1 MWNRLNRGAIRGL
14 FSHLVTLSPC
24 HLVIFCAAVLTGL
37 NAVKPLHVDD
47 ATFYFNAA
55 QIASH
60 PLDPYGYVMLRWSDA
75 VPALHALAPPV
86 LPYWWAAAM
95 RMFGERP
102 VLWKLWLFPFAL
114 IFVASLAALL
124 RRFAPTV
131 AIPLLVLLVLSPVFL
146 PSLNLMM
153 DIPALAL
160 SLLSLATFFRACDR
174 DSLALAVFAGLTAGL
189 AMQTKYTALLAP
201 VIILIYALLQR
212 KLPMGLAVVLFSGLI
227 FATWETALF
236 FRYGESHFVYQILKG
251 DNGDQPKKVLL
262 GCLTPLLG
270 SAVPSLPLL
279 TLTVLPAPRWLLLL
293 AALLLVL
300 PFLLLICPDAL
311 SGGGRVYELANIL
324 FACNGTAAL
333 LSMGWASWRL
343 VQCRMQNAECRMKNK
358 TTTVAF
364 LSAFCILHSALGSAW
379 FLVLWF
385 ALELA
390 GYVAISPFPAVRRI
404 MGTTIAATLLIG
416 CLADQSRLE
425 TWRRNV
431 LYGLVV
437 VALLL
442 GLGFFAVDYLE
453 ARAEQ
458 QAAYA
463 AAQLI
468 RREHPHAQIW
478 YAGYW
483 GFQYYA
489 EKCGMKQIIPV
500 QVSEDGTPALLP
512 PSRFRRGDWLVI
524 PDESIP
530 QQALD
535 LNRPELEPE
544 GPIAVGDAV
553 PLSTLMNYYAGAAA
567 LRHNGGP
574 RIVLRLYRAKDD
586 FVAR

>member
-1 MWNRLNRGAIRGL
+1 MKRRLLIL
-14 FSHLVTLSPC
+14 TL
-24 HLVIFCAAVLTGL
+24 AAVLTGL

-86 LPYWWAAAM
+86 LPYWWAAAI

-124 RRFAPTV
+124 RRFAPSVTT
-131 AIPLLVLLVLSPVFL
+131 PLLVLLVLSPVFL

-153 DIPALAL
+153 DIPTLAL
-160 SLLSLATFFRACDR
+160 SLLGLVLFFRACDR
-174 DSLALAVFAGLTAGL
+174 DSPALAVLAGLTAGL
-189 AMQTKYTALLAP
+189 AMQTKYTTLLAP
-201 VIILIYALLQR
+201 VIVFIYALFNR
-212 KLPMGLAVVLFSGLI
+212 KLLLGLAVVLVSGLV
-227 FATWETALF
+227 FAAWETALF

-251 DNGDQPKKVLL
+251 ENGEQPKIILL

-270 SAVPSLPLL
+270 SAAPTLALL
-279 TLTVLPAPRWLLLL
+279 ALTVLPAPRWLLLL

-300 PFLLLICPDAL
+300 PFLLLVCPDAL
-311 SGGGRVYELANIL
+311 SGGGIVYRLADVL
-324 FACNGTAAL
+324 FTCSGAAAL
-333 LSMGWASWRL
+333 LSLGWTAWYL
-343 VQCRMQNAECRMKNK
+343 VAVSGPITRPKHDSKR
-358 TTTVAF
+358 VAR
-364 LSAFCILHSALGSAW
+364 
-379 FLVLWF
+379 FLVLWL
-385 ALELA
+385 ALELV
-390 GYVAISPFPAVRRI
+390 GYVVISPFPAVRRI

-416 CLADQSRLE
+416 CLADQSPLE
-425 TWRRNV
+425 PWRRNV

-437 VALLL
+437 ATLLL

-463 AAQLI
+463 AAQQI
-468 RREHPHAQIW
+468 RGEHPQARIW

-489 EKCGMKQIIPV
+489 EKCGMKQIIPF
-500 QVSEDGTPALLP
+500 QVTKDGTPALLP

-524 PDESIP
+524 PDEGIP
-530 QQALD
+530 QQELD
-535 LNRPELEPE
+535 LDRPELEPE
-544 GPIAVGDAV
+544 GHIAVGDAI
-553 PLSTLMNYYAGAAA
+553 PLSTLMNYYAGAVA

-574 RIVLRLYRAKDD
+574 RIVLRLYRVKDE

>member
-1 MWNRLNRGAIRGL
+1 MKTFLPIVML
-14 FSHLVTLSPC
+14 
-24 HLVIFCAAVLTGL
+24 AAVQTGL

-86 LPYWWAAAM
+86 LPYWWAAAIG
-95 RMFGERP
+95 MFGEQP

-124 RRFAPTV
+124 RRFAPSV
-131 AIPLLVLLVLSPVFL
+131 ATPLLVLLVLSPAFL

-160 SLLSLATFFRACDR
+160 SLLSLVTFFRACDR
-174 DSLALAVFAGLTAGL
+174 DSLALAVLAGLTAGL

-201 VIILIYALLQR
+201 VIVLIYALLQQR
-212 KLPMGLAVVLFSGLI
+212 LHTGLAAVLVSGLV
-227 FATWETALF
+227 FAAWETALF
-236 FRYGESHFVYQILKG
+236 FRYGESHFVYQIFKG
-251 DNGDQPKKVLL
+251 DNGEQPKIILL

-270 SAVPSLPLL
+270 SASPTLALL
-279 TLTVLPAPRWLLLL
+279 ALTVLPAPRWLLLL
-293 AALLLVL
+293 AALFVIL
-300 PFLLLICPDAL
+300 PFLLLVCPDAL
-311 SGGGRVYELANIL
+311 SSGGRVYELANIL

-343 VQCRMQNAECRMKNK
+343 VAASGPPAGPKHDPKRAAC
-358 TTTVAF
+358 
-364 LSAFCILHSALGSAW
+364 

-416 CLADQSRLE
+416 CLADRSRLE

-431 LYGLVV
+431 LHGLVAV
-437 VALLL
+437 TLLL

-468 RREHPHAQIW
+468 RRVHPQSQTW
-478 YAGYW
+478 YSGYW
-483 GFQYYA
+483 GFQFYA
-489 EKCGMKQIIPV
+489 EKCGMKQIIPLRL
-500 QVSEDGTPALLP
+500 SEKGASGLLP

-524 PDESIP
+524 PDEGIP
-530 QQALD
+530 QQELD
-535 LNRPELEPE
+535 LERRELEPE
-544 GPIAVGDAV
+544 DQIAVGDAI
-553 PLSTLMNYYAGAAA
+553 PLSTLMNYYAGIVA
-567 LRHNGGP
+567 LRHSRGP
-574 RIVLRLYRAKDD
+574 RIVLRLYRVKDD
-586 FVAR
+586 YVAR